1 MLRDD
6 QLAVYPLSIVLP
18 LGTWTYQSLIV
29 FERTAML
36 LSPQYA
42 VPLSDPYAKAEP
54 GVSAT
59 NMHATVRSA
68 KDLRILSYF
77 LPWISPGCVPESRQP
92 LTAEKAARRIRP
104 IPSLF

>member
-1 MLRDD
+1 VLRED

-18 LGTWTYQSLIV
+18 LDTWTYQSLIV

-42 VPLSDPYAKAEP
+42 VPLSEPYAKAEP
-54 GVSAT
+54 GVNAT

-68 KDLRILSYF
+68 KDLRIISNL
-77 LPWISPGCVPESRQP
+77 LPWMVPLPFQELRQP
-92 LTAEKAARRIRP
+92 GTAATTAYA
-104 IPSLF
+104 